1 MATIKED
8 KSLKSKEFDSISEI
22 FERYK
27 IDQYFWRSYK
37 DTPRVRGFRAILAV
51 GFLSVML
58 AIALC
63 HFLLP

>member
-8 KSLKSKEFDSISEI
+8 KSSESKEFDSISEI
-22 FERYK
+22 FDRYK

-37 DTPRVRGFRAILAV
+37 DTPRVRGFRAVLAV
-51 GFLSVML
+51 GFLSVIL
-58 AIALC
+58 AITLC